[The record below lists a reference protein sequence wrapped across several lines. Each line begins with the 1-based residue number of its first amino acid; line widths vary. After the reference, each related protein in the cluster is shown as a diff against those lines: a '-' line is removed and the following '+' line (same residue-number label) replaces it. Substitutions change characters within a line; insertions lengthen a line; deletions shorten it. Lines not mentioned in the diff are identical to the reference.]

1 MAQAMFLNLAF
12 KDWSVFSKAL
22 EITYIFTGQ
31 CHHKSVTLP
40 PLVRGGAVR

>member
-1 MAQAMFLNLAF
+1 MVQAMFLNLVF
-12 KDWSVFSKAL
+12 KDRPIFSKVI

-31 CHHKSVTLP
+31 RHHKSVLLP